1 MNKNWSDE
9 MFNLK
14 KKNFKDFD
22 ILLLL
27 STIALSVYGLI
38 VLYSAYG
45 GNLASI
51 KTQIFSTILGFILIG
66 VLCTVDLDVVKKAY
80 RVLYGLMII
89 LLIVTLFIGRGL
101 DEWGARSWVYI
112 GSFSFQPA
120 EISKIVVIF
129 SLAAFL
135 DKYKYTINSPLTLL
149 ATIIFVGAPIG
160 LILMQPDFGTAMVYV
175 FFIAAM
181 LFIAGLSWKWIGIF
195 AAIGLVVGF
204 ILLTNLSGFRADRIE
219 NFLNPSRDTS
229 GSNWQQQQGMIA
241 IGSGMLNGRGYLNG
255 SQSQYGYI
263 PEKETDFIFSV
274 LAEELGFIG
283 AIIMIALFTILIL
296 RLIDIAK
303 TSNNTFIC
311 LLVTGIA
318 GLIFIHIFENIGMTI
333 GIMPVTGIPLPFFS
347 NGGTFQ
353 LLMLVCIGIALSASM
368 QKTQYDDGIID
379 HDTVTPLEV
388 SMVRPSKRK

>member
-1 MNKNWSDE
+1 

-22 ILLLL
+22 ILLLI
-27 STIALSVYGLI
+27 STLALSIFGLI

-45 GNLASI
+45 GKIGSI
-51 KTQIFSTILGFILIG
+51 KTQIFSTILGFILIAII
-66 VLCTVDLDVVKKAY
+66 CTLDLDVVKKPYKIYYAGMI
-80 RVLYGLMII
+80 GL
-89 LLIVTLFIGRGL
+89 LLITLVIGRGL
-101 DEWGARSWVYI
+101 DEWGARSWIYI

-120 EISKIVVIF
+120 EISKIILIIT
-129 SLAAFL
+129 LAAFL
-135 DKYKYTINSPLTLL
+135 DKYKYAINTPLVLVK
-149 ATIIFVGAPIG
+149 TIIFVGLPIG
-160 LILMQPDFGTAMVYV
+160 LILMQPDFGTSMVYV

-181 LFIAGLSWKWIGIF
+181 IFIAGLSWKWIGILSV
-195 AAIGLVVGF
+195 AGLALGIF
-204 ILLTNLSGFRADRIE
+204 LLANLKGFRADRIE

-283 AIIMIALFTILIL
+283 AIIMIALFTILIF
-296 RLIDIAK
+296 RLINIAK
-303 TSNNTFIC
+303 SSNNTFIS

-318 GLIFIHIFENIGMTI
+318 GLIFIHIFENVGMTI

-353 LLMLVCIGIALSASM
+353 LLILVCIGFALSASM
-368 QKTQYDDGIID
+368 QKNQYDNGIID
-379 HDTVTPLEV
+379 YETIMPLEV

>member
-1 MNKNWSDE
+1 

-27 STIALSVYGLI
+27 STIALSIYGLI

-45 GNLASI
+45 GNLAAI
-51 KTQIFSTILGFILIG
+51 KTQIFSTILGFVLIA

-80 RVLYGLMII
+80 WVVYGLMIL
-89 LLIVTLFIGRGL
+89 LLILTLIIGRGL
-101 DEWGARSWVYI
+101 DEWGAKSWIYI

-135 DKYKYTINSPLTLL
+135 DKYKYSINSPLTLL
-149 ATIIFVGAPIG
+149 ATIVFVGLPIG
-160 LILMQPDFGTAMVYV
+160 LILLQPDFGTSMVYV

-181 LFIAGLSWKWIGIF
+181 LFVAGLSWKWIGIF
-195 AAIGLVVGF
+195 AGLGLLVGF
-204 ILLTNLSGFRADRIE
+204 ILITNLSGFRADRIE

-283 AIIMIALFTILIL
+283 AIIMIGLFTILIL
-296 RLIDIAK
+296 RLVDIAK
-303 TSNNTFIC
+303 TSNNTFIS

-318 GLIFIHIFENIGMTI
+318 GLIFIHIFENVGMTI

-353 LLMLVCIGIALSASM
+353 LLILVCIGISLSASM
-368 QKTQYDDGIID
+368 QKNQYDDGIID
-379 HDTVTPLEV
+379 YDTVTPLEV
-388 SMVRPSKRK
+388 TMVRPSKRK

>member
-1 MNKNWSDE
+1 MNKNWSDV

-22 ILLLL
+22 ILLFI
-27 STIALSVYGLI
+27 STLALSIYGLI

-45 GNLASI
+45 GNFQAI
-51 KTQIFSTILGFILIG
+51 KTQMFSTILGFIMIA
-66 VLCTVDLDVVKKAY
+66 VICTLDLDVVKKPY
-80 RVLYGLMII
+80 WVFYGLMII
-89 LLIVTLFIGRGL
+89 VLILTLFIGRGL
-101 DEWGARSWVYI
+101 DEWGARSWIYI

-120 EISKIVVIF
+120 EISKIVLIF
-129 SLAAFL
+129 TLAAFL
-135 DKYKYTINSPLTLL
+135 DKFKYSINSPLTLL
-149 ATIIFVGAPIG
+149 ATVVFVGAPIG
-160 LILMQPDFGTAMVYV
+160 LILLQPDFGTAMVYV

-181 LFIAGLSWKWIGIF
+181 IFIAGLSWKWIGIF
-195 AAIGLVVGF
+195 AAIGIALGIF
-204 ILLTNLSGFRADRIE
+204 LLANLSGFRADRIE
-219 NFLNPSRDTS
+219 NFLNPSRDAS

-283 AIIMIALFTILIL
+283 AIIMIALFAILIL
-296 RLIDIAK
+296 RLIAIAK
-303 TSNNTFIC
+303 SSNNTFIS

-318 GLIFIHIFENIGMTI
+318 GLIFIHIFENVGMTI

-353 LLMLVCIGIALSASM
+353 LLILVCIGFALSASM

-388 SMVRPSKRK
+388 NMVRPSMRK

>member
-1 MNKNWSDE
+1 MNKNWSDV

-27 STIALSVYGLI
+27 STIALSIYGLI

-45 GNLASI
+45 GNLAAI
-51 KTQIFSTILGFILIG
+51 KTQIFSTILGFVLIA

-80 RVLYGLMII
+80 WVVYGLMIL
-89 LLIVTLFIGRGL
+89 LLILTLIIGRGL
-101 DEWGARSWVYI
+101 DEWGAKSWIYI

-135 DKYKYTINSPLTLL
+135 DKYKYSINSPLTLL
-149 ATIIFVGAPIG
+149 ATIVFVGLPIG
-160 LILMQPDFGTAMVYV
+160 LILLQPDFGTSMVYV

-181 LFIAGLSWKWIGIF
+181 LFVAGLSWKWIGIF
-195 AAIGLVVGF
+195 AGLGLLVGF
-204 ILLTNLSGFRADRIE
+204 ILITNLSGFRADRIE

-283 AIIMIALFTILIL
+283 AIIMIGLFTILIL
-296 RLIDIAK
+296 RLVDIAK
-303 TSNNTFIC
+303 TSNNTFIS

-318 GLIFIHIFENIGMTI
+318 GLIFIHIFENVGMTI

-353 LLMLVCIGIALSASM
+353 LLILVCIGISLSASM
-368 QKTQYDDGIID
+368 QKNQYDEGIID
-379 HDTVTPLEV
+379 YDTVTPLEV
-388 SMVRPSKRK
+388 TMVRPSKRK

>member
-1 MNKNWSDE
+1 

-14 KKNFKDFD
+14 KKNYKDFD

-27 STIALSVYGLI
+27 ATIALSIYGLV

-45 GNLASI
+45 GNIALI
-51 KTQIFSTILGFILIG
+51 KTQIFSTILGFILITI
-66 VLCTVDLDVVKKAY
+66 LCTVDLDVVKKAY
-80 RVLYGLMII
+80 RVLYGLMIG
-89 LLIVTLFIGRGL
+89 LLILTLIIGRGL
-101 DEWGARSWVYI
+101 DEWGAKSWVYI

-135 DKYKYTINSPLTLL
+135 DKYKYSINSPLILL
-149 ATIIFVGAPIG
+149 ATIIFFGLPIG
-160 LILMQPDFGTAMVYV
+160 LILLQPDFGTAMVYI

-181 LFIAGLSWKWIGIF
+181 LFVSGLSWKWIGIF
-195 AAIGLVVGF
+195 AAIGLAVGF

-255 SQSQYGYI
+255 TQSQYGYI

-283 AIIMIALFTILIL
+283 AIIMIALFAILIL

-303 TSNNTFIC
+303 TSNNTFIS

-318 GLIFIHIFENIGMTI
+318 GLIFIHIFENVGMTI

-353 LLMLVCIGIALSASM
+353 LLILVCIGIALSASM
-368 QKTQYDDGIID
+368 QKTQYDEGIID

-388 SMVRPSKRK
+388 TMVRPSKRK

>member
-1 MNKNWSDE
+1 

-14 KKNFKDFD
+14 KKNYKDFD

-27 STIALSVYGLI
+27 ATIALSIYGLV

-45 GNLASI
+45 GNIALI
-51 KTQIFSTILGFILIG
+51 KTQIFSTILGFILITI
-66 VLCTVDLDVVKKAY
+66 LCTVDLDVVKKAY
-80 RVLYGLMII
+80 RVLYGLMIG
-89 LLIVTLFIGRGL
+89 LLILTLIIGRGL
-101 DEWGARSWVYI
+101 DEWGAKSWVYI

-135 DKYKYTINSPLTLL
+135 VKYKYSINSPLILL
-149 ATIIFVGAPIG
+149 ATIIFVGLPIG
-160 LILMQPDFGTAMVYV
+160 LILLQPDFGTAMVYI

-181 LFIAGLSWKWIGIF
+181 LFVSGLSWKWIGIF
-195 AAIGLVVGF
+195 AAIGLAVGF

-255 SQSQYGYI
+255 TQSQYGYI

-283 AIIMIALFTILIL
+283 AIIMIALFAILIL

-303 TSNNTFIC
+303 TSNNTFIS

-318 GLIFIHIFENIGMTI
+318 GLIFIHIFENVGMTI

-353 LLMLVCIGIALSASM
+353 LLILVCIGIALSASM
-368 QKTQYDDGIID
+368 QKTQYDEGIID

-388 SMVRPSKRK
+388 TMVRPSKRK